1 MDLWRCVTFC
11 TLYLFQNSFFKFSF
25 LIVNYTRNRSTVWIP
40 LSECRFVK
48 YVVFCLSWYRYYNG
62 RLWLTNVCRQGPSQF
77 ELECFFFRLCP
88 YGWYFSAALY
98 QRPSANKNKS
108 VPVSFI
114 FLFLFQLHK
123 TSCGYKGV
131 TQNMWIPIK
140 SLPYKACN
148 VVCTGRFAACLRC
161 EMMGHKCENLKILW
175 SCMIDLTFLT
185 HCRSLIMWLGFLVP
199 CALFHIF

>member
-1 MDLWRCVTFC
+1 MRALKLKKMIQFLKSMMFLLSVLWKLQGAMLIRTLYKRLISEIPAFCLLTYWLMDLCRCVTSC
-11 TLYLFQNSFFKFSF
+11 TLYLFQNSLFKFSF
-25 LIVNYTRNRSTVWIP
+25 LIVNYARNGLTVRIP

-48 YVVFCLSWYRYYNG
+48 YVFVWLSWYRYYNG

-123 TSCGYKGV
+123 
-131 TQNMWIPIK
+131 
-140 SLPYKACN
+140 
-148 VVCTGRFAACLRC
+148 
-161 EMMGHKCENLKILW
+161 
-175 SCMIDLTFLT
+175 
-185 HCRSLIMWLGFLVP
+185 
-199 CALFHIF
+199 

>member
-1 MDLWRCVTFC
+1 MDLCLCVTSC

-48 YVVFCLSWYRYYNG
+48 YVFFCLSWYRYYNG
-62 RLWLTNVCRQGPSQF
+62 MLWLTNVCRQGPSQF

-108 VPVSFI
+108 VPVNFI

-123 TSCGYKGV
+123 WLLVVTRRLLKTCEFPLRVCLIKQPAWGV
-131 TQNMWIPIK
+131 RWWGT
-140 SLPYKACN
+140 N
-148 VVCTGRFAACLRC
+148 VKT
-161 EMMGHKCENLKILW
+161 
-175 SCMIDLTFLT
+175 
-185 HCRSLIMWLGFLVP
+185 
-199 CALFHIF
+199 